1 VARKRRR
8 QVHTTAT
15 ILKDLARRLD
25 LTAAISEWRACRRW
39 AEVVGEAA
47 ARRSIAVGL
56 SHGTLKVIVES
67 PTWSTELR
75 MMSGEI
81 IERLHQVAQVRID
94 RIRFHVGELPEQPP
108 EPVLEVAGP
117 LTDDQ
122 AEEVRQVLADVRDPE
137 LAAAIRRML
146 EARARRVPPEPA

>member
-1 VARKRRR
+1 MARKRRR
-8 QVHTTAT
+8 QVHTAAT
-15 ILKDLARRLD
+15 ILKDLARKLD
-25 LTAAISEWRACRRW
+25 LTSAISEWRACRRW

-47 ARRSIAVGL
+47 ARRSVAVGL

-81 IERLHQVAQVRID
+81 IERLHHVAQVRVD
-94 RIRFHVGELPEQPP
+94 RIRFHVGDLPEVPP
-108 EPVLEVAGP
+108 EPVLEIAGP
-117 LTDDQ
+117 LTDAQ
-122 AEEVRQVLADVRDPE
+122 EAEVRQVLEDVRDPE

-146 EARARRVPPEPA
+146 EARARRVSTDPA